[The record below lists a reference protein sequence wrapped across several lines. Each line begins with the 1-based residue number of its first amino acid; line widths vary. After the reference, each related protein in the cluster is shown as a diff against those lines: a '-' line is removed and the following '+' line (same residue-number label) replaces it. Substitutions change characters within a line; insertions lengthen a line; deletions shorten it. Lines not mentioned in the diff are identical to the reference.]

1 MNLNILDVFSLITVI
16 VLMAAQLGASMA
28 SGSFFRLVLNIL
40 IASLIFCMTGCDLEQ
55 QSPIFSAPGTDFVE
69 DNFPQT
75 EGEGDGFGMTQARYI
90 YCALYF

>member
-16 VLMAAQLGASMA
+16 VLVAAQLGASMA

-55 QSPIFSAPGTDFVE
+55 QSPIFSAPGSVSWKTIV
-69 DNFPQT
+69 PWM
-75 EGEGDGFGMTQARYI
+75 GWRGDDYRVIQVHYSRFS
-90 YCALYF
+90 LL